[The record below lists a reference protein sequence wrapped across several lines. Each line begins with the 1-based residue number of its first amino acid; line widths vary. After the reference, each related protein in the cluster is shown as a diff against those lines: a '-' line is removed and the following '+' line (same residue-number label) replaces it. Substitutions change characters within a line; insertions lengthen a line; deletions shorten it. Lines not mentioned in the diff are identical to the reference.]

1 MASHHPGMPSE
12 LLIADTTRSSSA
24 ARRTDSRKKS
34 LVSFTILTTHSLTAS
49 SKYGQGSSTEFMDLP
64 ERLHCSQELYE
75 SLQKWLLEEYI
86 IEDGSKNAGQRLNCN
101 VVMQAISSLINQAAT
116 KHKISSNDGT
126 KLFFTCLDPK
136 STTESALWLQCL
148 RTTTI
153 KESFQRNLAAG
164 STTQDNSA
172 PPWYI
177 EHVRAMVNHT
187 FDYT

>member
-1 MASHHPGMPSE
+1 
-12 LLIADTTRSSSA
+12 
-24 ARRTDSRKKS
+24 
-34 LVSFTILTTHSLTAS
+34 
-49 SKYGQGSSTEFMDLP
+49 MDLP

-75 SLQKWLLEEYI
+75 SLQKWLLEEYT
-86 IEDGSKNAGQRLNCN
+86 IEEGSKNAGQRLNCS

-116 KHKISSNDGT
+116 KHKISSNVET
-126 KLFFTCLDPK
+126 KLFFSCLDLT

-164 STTQDNSA
+164 TTQDNSA

-187 FDYT
+187 FDYAC